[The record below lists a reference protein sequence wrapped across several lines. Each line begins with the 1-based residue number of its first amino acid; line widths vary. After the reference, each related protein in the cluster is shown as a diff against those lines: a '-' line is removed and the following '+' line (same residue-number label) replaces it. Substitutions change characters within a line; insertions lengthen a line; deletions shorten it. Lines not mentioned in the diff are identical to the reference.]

1 VLLLK
6 TVLEE
11 EEERSDEMVSLAVL
25 MSEKNPGGFVFSSL
39 FFSF

>member
-25 MSEKNPGGFVFSSL
+25 I
-39 FFSF
+39 